1 MVTLRSYL
9 SLLILLSAMISQTM
23 AGPMA
28 SIDRSVIAI
37 DDTLIFT
44 IRVNS
49 TGSFKGP
56 DLNSIYIDFDV
67 LGNRQSSSHTIR
79 NGVSESST
87 EWIITLAP
95 KRKGRLTIPGIN
107 IDGEKTEPIS
117 VIVQASPPV
126 SADLLKPVYLESEVD
141 QNNVYVQQQII
152 FTLRIF
158 QSIQLDNMN
167 ISEPEFDD
175 ALMEKLGQTSYQRK
189 IQNTPYRVHELN
201 YAIFPQKTGTLTIP
215 ELQFTANE
223 AVARRSVFS
232 LPGQGRAIRKM
243 SKQHDIEVLPAPAN
257 FAGNSWLPAKSVL
270 LTDKWSSDLDT
281 IRVGDSIT
289 RTINVTANGLLDSQL
304 PPFSFQS
311 IPGAK
316 LYPDQ
321 GSTDLSVT
329 AEGVNSS
336 RSDSVA
342 IIPTKAG
349 SLILPELRIN
359 WWDTVKKTNRTA
371 LLPATE
377 LTIKPALENAQ
388 GASTPLAVDHSQSG
402 DPATLSPSS
411 TPDANNRLWQI
422 IAALL
427 ALAWAVTLLLWWR
440 SSKATSS
447 SSAPA
452 LASTPKRH
460 DILSEHKAF
469 SALSSVCTAND
480 STGSRAACIA
490 WARLYWPG
498 QSVNNLQDIAHCA
511 SNSELANDLESELQQ
526 LEKTLYGNDSE
537 GNNWSGAQLIAVIQQ
552 LRKDRPK
559 TVSSE
564 QQHLPPLYKN

>member
-95 KRKGRLTIPGIN
+95 KRKGRLTIPAIN

-201 YAIFPQKTGTLTIP
+201 YAIFPQKTGTITI
-215 ELQFTANE
+215 L
-223 AVARRSVFS
+223 
-232 LPGQGRAIRKM
+232 
-243 SKQHDIEVLPAPAN
+243 
-257 FAGNSWLPAKSVL
+257 
-270 LTDKWSSDLDT
+270 
-281 IRVGDSIT
+281 
-289 RTINVTANGLLDSQL
+289 
-304 PPFSFQS
+304 
-311 IPGAK
+311 
-316 LYPDQ
+316 
-321 GSTDLSVT
+321 
-329 AEGVNSS
+329 
-336 RSDSVA
+336 
-342 IIPTKAG
+342 
-349 SLILPELRIN
+349 SLIPN
-359 WWDTVKKTNRTA
+359 
-371 LLPATE
+371 
-377 LTIKPALENAQ
+377 
-388 GASTPLAVDHSQSG
+388 
-402 DPATLSPSS
+402 
-411 TPDANNRLWQI
+411 
-422 IAALL
+422 
-427 ALAWAVTLLLWWR
+427 
-440 SSKATSS
+440 
-447 SSAPA
+447 
-452 LASTPKRH
+452 
-460 DILSEHKAF
+460 
-469 SALSSVCTAND
+469 
-480 STGSRAACIA
+480 
-490 WARLYWPG
+490 
-498 QSVNNLQDIAHCA
+498 
-511 SNSELANDLESELQQ
+511 
-526 LEKTLYGNDSE
+526 
-537 GNNWSGAQLIAVIQQ
+537 
-552 LRKDRPK
+552 
-559 TVSSE
+559 
-564 QQHLPPLYKN
+564 